1 MWQPSTL
8 IVLNIIMTDTL
19 RMPGVDQTSGM
30 ERWVSGE
37 KGDHVVDSIIDS
49 TGAAE
54 SRVCSPGEE
63 VI

>member
-1 MWQPSTL
+1 
-8 IVLNIIMTDTL
+8 
-19 RMPGVDQTSGM
+19 MPGADQTSGM
-30 ERWVSGE
+30 APWVSGE
-37 KGDHVVDSIIDS
+37 QVDNDVDDIIDS